1 MSSCHKLVW
10 SAALG
15 YFLALSACNSTT
27 APVSLADPLA
37 TAAQAAAL
45 DSAFASPV
53 VASFQALGSRIDA
66 TPAPPLI
73 TGAVGA
79 LRLAPLVSL
88 ADEGRALRQAVSSL
102 ASLAATG
109 IFPPTLLGAVFSW
122 DPNLHSY
129 YVSSPTGGP
138 SNGIRFLLY
147 AINPLTDEPATPLDQ
162 IGYVDLMDESSGG
175 IARLHIQVKDK
186 GETVTYL
193 DYLFSGSGTS
203 TMFSASVTGTITNGL
218 GGAANKTLTFS
229 VAITGNAS
237 SVTLTATYTL
247 NNPSVTVQETVTVA
261 DDGTTTTLTLD
272 FTFSRTGQTVQIVGT
287 VTASDA
293 TGSGTVN
300 ISFKVNGSTFATLTG
315 TTSNLAL
322 TKTGGGQLTAGEQ
335 LALASLFEVA
345 ANAAEKIGDL
355 FQPAERTLGF

>member
-15 YFLALSACNSTT
+15 CSLALSACNSTT

-45 DSAFASPV
+45 DSAFASPT
-53 VASFQALGSRIDA
+53 VASFQALGSHVNT

-88 ADEGRALRQAVSSL
+88 ADEGRALRQLMPSL
-102 ASLAATG
+102 ASLTTTG
-109 IFPPTLLGAVFSW
+109 IFPDTLLSAVFAWNTAWSKYT
-122 DPNLHSY
+122 LLSHS
-129 YVSSPTGGP
+129 GGP

-147 AINPLTDEPATPLDQ
+147 AITPGTDQPATPLNP
-162 IGYVDLMDESSGG
+162 IGYVDLMDESAGG
-175 IARLHIQVKDK
+175 IARLHIQVTD
-186 GETVTYL
+186 GAVTYL
-193 DYLFSGSGTS
+193 DYLFSSSGTS

-237 SVTLTATYTL
+237 SVTLTTTSSL

-272 FTFSRTGQTVQIVGT
+272 FTFSRTGETVQIVGT

-293 TGSGTVN
+293 TGSGAVN
-300 ISFKVNGSTFATLTG
+300 ISFKVNGSTFATLSG
-315 TTSNLAL
+315 TTSNLTL

-345 ANAAEKIGDL
+345 ANTAEKIGDL